1 MIKRLFFIITYQ
13 ICDESLNLS
22 FNFTTKKYIQTRDD
36 VYICAHASI
45 CIHRKLNVGDFRC
58 KHKGKYTLNVNI
70 REVLNQK
77 GSLKSNHYFIFT
89 YPILKGM
96 VSNV

>member
-13 ICDESLNLS
+13 ICDGSLNLS
-22 FNFTTKKYIQTRDD
+22 FNFTTKNIFKPVMT
-36 VYICAHASI
+36 SI

-77 GSLKSNHYFIFT
+77 GSLKSNHYFVLT